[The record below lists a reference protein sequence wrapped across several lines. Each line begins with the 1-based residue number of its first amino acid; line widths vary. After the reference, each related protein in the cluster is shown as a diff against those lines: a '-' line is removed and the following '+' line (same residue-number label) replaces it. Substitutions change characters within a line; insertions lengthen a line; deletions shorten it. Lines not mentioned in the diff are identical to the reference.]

1 MHVESTLRLQR
12 ATFSVLLFFLYRNT
26 FICNW
31 HQGRVVPL
39 CIKFDML
46 SSIFFTLSTDAP
58 FNTTI
63 VTSRTNYY
71 VGENADLKCIS
82 DGNPSP
88 NYKWMF
94 NFTEIINSSKYSISD
109 DKSKLLFTLHIT
121 DNGNYQCVSSNEFG
135 GNVINVMLTVQE
147 KNVDPSSSDMKST
160 CSRTS
165 CLFIQSCTLRNGSSI
180 CSLNIWSVISFVFIA
195 LTIISGA
202 ACVSLILSRKPRKK
216 INQTNGIGWVYSDHF
231 QVYRLNKGL

>member
-1 MHVESTLRLQR
+1 M
-12 ATFSVLLFFLYRNT
+12 
-26 FICNW
+26 
-31 HQGRVVPL
+31 
-39 CIKFDML
+39 
-46 SSIFFTLSTDAP
+46 STDAP

-63 VTSRTNYY
+63 ETSRTNYY

-180 CSLNIWSVISFVFIA
+180 CSLNIWSVIAFVFIA

-202 ACVSLILSRKPRKK
+202 ACVSLILSRNPRKK
-216 INQTNGIGWVYSDHF
+216 INQTNGIG
-231 QVYRLNKGL
+231 

>member
-180 CSLNIWSVISFVFIA
+180 CSLNIWSVIAFVFIA

-216 INQTNGIGWVYSDHF
+216 INQTNGIGWVYSDYF

>member
-1 MHVESTLRLQR
+1 MTCYPAFV
-12 ATFSVLLFFLYRNT
+12 
-26 FICNW
+26 FIL
-31 HQGRVVPL
+31 P
-39 CIKFDML
+39 
-46 SSIFFTLSTDAP
+46 TDAP
-58 FNTTI
+58 FNTRI
-63 VTSRTNYY
+63 DTSRKKYY

-94 NFTEIINSSKYSISD
+94 NLTEIVNSSKYSISG
-109 DKSKLLFTLHIT
+109 DKSRLFFTLNIT
-121 DNGNYQCVSSNEFG
+121 DNGYYQCVSSNEFRG
-135 GNVINVMLTVQE
+135 EVFNSSSNVTLEVKE
-147 KNVDPSSSDMKST
+147 KNVDPSSSNIKST

-165 CLFIQSCTLRNGSSI
+165 CSFIQSCTLRNGSSI
-180 CSLNIWSVISFVFIA
+180 CSLNIWSVIAFVFIA

>member
-1 MHVESTLRLQR
+1 MTCYP
-12 ATFSVLLFFLYRNT
+12 AFF
-26 FICNW
+26 
-31 HQGRVVPL
+31 V
-39 CIKFDML
+39 
-46 SSIFFTLSTDAP
+46 LSTDAP
-58 FNTTI
+58 FNTRI

-88 NYKWMF
+88 NYTWMF
-94 NFTEIINSSKYSISD
+94 NLSEIVNSSKYSISG
-109 DKSKLLFTLHIT
+109 DKSKLSFTLHIT
-121 DNGNYQCVSSNEFG
+121 DNGYYQCVSSNDFG

-180 CSLNIWSVISFVFIA
+180 CSLNIWSVIAFVFIA

-202 ACVSLILSRKPRKK
+202 ACVSLILSRKPREK
-216 INQTNGIGWVYSDHF
+216 INQTNGIGWVYSDYF
-231 QVYRLNKGL
+231 QVYRLNKGLQLIFAYRCPRSEVHFPSTINMFRS